1 MLPMSRD
8 IIKSQWPR
16 LSGKLRAKWGR
27 LTYDDVSF
35 ADGDRNYLVGLL
47 EKRYS
52 FKNDV
57 AQRQV
62 AQFERLMY

>member
-1 MLPMSRD
+1 MSRD
-8 IIKSQWPR
+8 VIKSQWPR

-35 ADGDRNYLVGLL
+35 ADGDREYLVGILQ
-47 EKRYS
+47 KRYAIAI
-52 FKNDV
+52 DV

-62 AQFERLMY
+62 AQFERLVS

>member
-1 MLPMSRD
+1 MSRD
-8 IIKSQWPR
+8 VIKSQWPR

-35 ADGDRNYLVGLL
+35 ADGDRDYLVGILQ
-47 EKRYS
+47 KRYAIAI
-52 FKNDV
+52 DV

-62 AQFERLMY
+62 AQFERLVS

>member
-1 MLPMSRD
+1 MSHD
-8 IIKSQWPR
+8 VIKSQWPR

-35 ADGDRNYLVGLL
+35 ADGDREYLVGILQ
-47 EKRYS
+47 KRYAIAI
-52 FKNDV
+52 DV

-62 AQFERLMY
+62 AQFERLVS